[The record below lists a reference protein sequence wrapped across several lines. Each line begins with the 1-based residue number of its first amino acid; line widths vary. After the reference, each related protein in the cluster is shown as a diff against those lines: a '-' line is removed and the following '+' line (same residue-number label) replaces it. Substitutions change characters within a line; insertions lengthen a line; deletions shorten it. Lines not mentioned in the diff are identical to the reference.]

1 MFNQKILI
9 AGIILS
15 LTSNGLAQAGASCP
29 LPVKKPAVVDVCAG
43 LPMNSIINGSFEEL
57 NSSVGNVNGVVQ
69 NQLASLQTWD
79 QFDSVIGWTDV
90 DQNGIELWGGGFLGF
105 QPTDGK
111 ILMEI
116 KGNQPNTIAQDFCTD
131 SNAPHY
137 LDLDVAART
146 GLFGDNVV
154 NVAMDGTQ
162 ILHIDPAHYFFKT
175 YSAKLS
181 LVKGKHTIQL
191 SSVAGTNPSMG
202 GLVDNIRFDSDCSS
216 HDRNNVGVE
225 TILMSLS
232 EIDANAAKAIINDA
246 LNFVRPVKKPRVLFV
261 RSSFDE
267 GEALTDYTLI
277 PQVISQAGYTLDSI
291 DEPVTGLTAAQADGY
306 DVIWFN
312 NPGYPAQSQ
321 TTLDTLY
328 NLAHNQSAGIV
339 LSGDDMSSNQYVNMS
354 ELTLFDYGNNGTS
367 ACGQAIDNDATV
379 AKYVV
384 KYKGYTFDYGDDIDQ
399 DTVNGKVVKH
409 VIQHRIHGHQ
419 ITRSGVQVFANAKTN
434 IPQCTLDVPAIIGYK
449 VQ

>member
-328 NLAHNQSAGIV
+328 NLAHNQ
-339 LSGDDMSSNQYVNMS
+339 
-354 ELTLFDYGNNGTS
+354 
-367 ACGQAIDNDATV
+367 
-379 AKYVV
+379 
-384 KYKGYTFDYGDDIDQ
+384 
-399 DTVNGKVVKH
+399 
-409 VIQHRIHGHQ
+409 
-419 ITRSGVQVFANAKTN
+419 
-434 IPQCTLDVPAIIGYK
+434 
-449 VQ
+449 